1 VRNQHSAI
9 SIQQF
14 FPEDG
19 MAASLAERMTGAM
32 KADVKTFQE
41 IEADPTAI
49 GQAVTVILIA
59 GVASLIGNVWRVG
72 ITGGLMFLIAN
83 LCGYALWALLV
94 VVIGTKLMPEPATKA
109 DFNEGFRVIGFTAA
123 PGVFN
128 VLAIIPFLGPLI
140 SFAIWIWMVVVGVV
154 AVREVL
160 DYSNTGRAII
170 VCLIAA
176 VICYI
181 VSYFVLLPFFI
192 GNAILRGGAI

>member
-1 VRNQHSAI
+1 
-9 SIQQF
+9 
-14 FPEDG
+14 
-19 MAASLAERMTGAM
+19 MAASLADRMIGAM

-49 GQAVTVILIA
+49 GQAVTVILLA
-59 GVASLIGNVWRVG
+59 ALASWIGHMWSMG
-72 ITGGLMFLIAN
+72 IMGGIVMLVAN

-94 VVIGTKLMPEPATKA
+94 VLIGTKLMPEPTTKA

-123 PGVFN
+123 PGIFN
-128 VLAIIPFLGPLI
+128 ILSGIFLIGWI
-140 SFAIWIWMVVVGVV
+140 VSFAVWVWMVVIGVV

-176 VICYI
+176 VICWI
-181 VSYFVLLPFFI
+181 VSTLVLVPLLV
-192 GNAILRGGAI
+192 GSAVVRGLSG